1 MGHATCYV
9 ASSKAAQELS
19 VVGWVN
25 KTCFCSGI
33 FLTNCNVLLVALFPD
48 TILGF
53 FPCPQCSTLSWLCYT
68 SSFSFLPLNC
78 LKKKNPL
85 HILLCI
91 QGVFVHFKWTLSH
104 GCFKIDCK
112 KKDYSSCDNRTSL
125 TVGTILE
132 VNGHRGDLGT
142 KCKAVLLW
150 ACTYQDCFEPA
161 CTKNL
166 RPVPSSEGGR

>member
-9 ASSKAAQELS
+9 ASFKAAQELS

-33 FLTNCNVLLVALFPD
+33 FLTNCNVLLVAFFPD

-78 LKKKNPL
+78 FKKKKKPL

-132 VNGHRGDLGT
+132 VVIEEIWAQSAKQCFCGL
-142 KCKAVLLW
+142 VL
-150 ACTYQDCFEPA
+150 TRIVS
-161 CTKNL
+161 NL
-166 RPVPSSEGGR
+166 HVPRT